1 MLDVVY
7 AFPGLD
13 GGLAQSCMQAP
24 NLRGLV
30 GDLWKFLLKEL
41 LQKREVVNVEC
52 FFALHEL

>member
-30 GDLWKFLLKEL
+30 GDLCKFWLKEL
-41 LQKREVVNVEC
+41 LHMKKW
-52 FFALHEL
+52 